1 MLIKYALCQHSLFKF
16 NNKKAVYHTSQHMK
30 WALLHFSTL
39 CLHTSLLWFYLCGEF
54 VPKPEMFA
62 LFEWEGKKNDEDE
75 KKPKWMVDE
84 CNANN
89 RRESD
94 RWNYNHLN
102 MKDCFTNENNAIRS
116 VWGCAFGYDSMV
128 KWMPQAK
135 SARTRDKKRGRRINK
150 RRANKLKSEHLN
162 SKWNAANTV
171 WMELQRWKKRG

>member
-39 CLHTSLLWFYLCGEF
+39 CLHTSILWFYLCGEF

-75 KKPKWMVDE
+75 KKPKW
-84 CNANN
+84 
-89 RRESD
+89 
-94 RWNYNHLN
+94 WNYNHLN

-116 VWGCAFGYDSMV
+116 VYGCAFRYDSMV
-128 KWMPQAK
+128 KW
-135 SARTRDKKRGRRINK
+135 GRRINK

-162 SKWNAANTV
+162 SK
-171 WMELQRWKKRG
+171 